1 MRHILNGINWMGAV
15 AAQARTGVAAYGA
28 VAQQRQRSQRWCMA
42 RDGNE
47 QMFVSRAAATS
58 HVPQPV
64 IRLIVCLLHSCSCAS
79 CETADSVNCSTL

>member
-15 AAQARTGVAAYGA
+15 VAPARTGVAAYGA